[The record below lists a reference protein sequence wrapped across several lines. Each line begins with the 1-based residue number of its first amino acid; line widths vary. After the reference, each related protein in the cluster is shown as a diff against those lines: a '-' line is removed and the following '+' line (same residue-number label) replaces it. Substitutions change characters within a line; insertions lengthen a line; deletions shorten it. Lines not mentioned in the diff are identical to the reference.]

1 MSTDPLAPL
10 RPFLELHAAA
20 STRLDGAL
28 VAHPRGAAQA
38 AIFLVEEARVPAR
51 AAALAALPASLFD
64 GAVVDRLAATA
75 AALLAQASPA
85 VVAVTVRPE
94 TLAHAEAIKARLQ
107 KLLEYHLADD
117 PQASAELA
125 EIRTGSGP
133 LDLASDL
140 SRYASLCGAHEALL
154 GGDRNFRPE
163 DVPEARIAAG
173 EIVADLQAIA
183 AANGEGDRRLLLAL
197 LAADYAEVLAA
208 LVFVGRREPKEAQ
221 AKWVPLRAALQ
232 KNDRLPFGLG
242 AVHGLG
248 AMPLVVD
255 VTPTT

>member
-1 MSTDPLAPL
+1 MRPGEMTPSAQSTTVAPTAAGSPAQSQPAQRIRPLA
-10 RPFLELHAAA
+10 
-20 STRLDGAL
+20 S
-28 VAHPRGAAQA
+28 
-38 AIFLVEEARVPAR
+38 
-51 AAALAALPASLFD
+51 LPASLFD
-64 GAVVDRLAATA
+64 AAVVDRLAAVA
-75 AALLAQASPA
+75 AALQAQEAP
-85 VVAVTVRPE
+85 VVIAVTVRPE
-94 TLAHAEAIKARLQ
+94 TLAQAEAIKARLQ
-107 KLLEYHLADD
+107 KVLEYHLADD

-125 EIRTGSGP
+125 EIRSGSGP

-140 SRYASLCGAHEALL
+140 SRYASLCDAHEALL
-154 GGDRNFRPE
+154 GGDRNFRPG
-163 DVPEARIAAG
+163 DVTEARIAAG

-183 AANGEGDRRLLLAL
+183 SANGEGDRRLLLAL

-208 LVFVGRREPKEAQ
+208 LVFVGRREPKEVQ

-248 AMPLVVD
+248 ATPLLVD